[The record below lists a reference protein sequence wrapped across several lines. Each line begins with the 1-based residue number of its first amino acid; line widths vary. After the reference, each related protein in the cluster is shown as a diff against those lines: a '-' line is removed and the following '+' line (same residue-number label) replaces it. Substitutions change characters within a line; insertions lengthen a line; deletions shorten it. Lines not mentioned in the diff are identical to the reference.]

1 VSPNAFEPWH
11 DFFVVAGTAG
21 VTLLGLVFVAVSLN
35 TGVIMRGSERHL
47 RTQAVTAFE
56 ALLFTGVFSLL
67 ALAHMPSERMH
78 ASMLIAFGVAWL
90 VRSLAH
96 LRDLGA
102 AHGKLSRRLLLPA
115 AAYAAVAFAWIE
127 LLVGGKDVGLLFV
140 SAVIWLV
147 VTATRNAWSLLVDV
161 GEVRAEEARR
171 ESAEQDRRA

>member
-1 VSPNAFEPWH
+1 MSPNAFEPWH
-11 DFFVVAGTAG
+11 DFFVVAGTPG

-115 AAYAAVAFAWIE
+115 AAYAAVA
-127 LLVGGKDVGLLFV
+127 
-140 SAVIWLV
+140 
-147 VTATRNAWSLLVDV
+147 ATRNAWSLLVDV